1 MTTQATEP
9 EWVLH
14 PRYAPATA
22 FALAEALGAP
32 SAIGHALV
40 HRGISDTESATRFL
54 SPSLDDL
61 HEPSGLLDVDRAV
74 SRIRAAVGNRERIF
88 VQGDYDVDG
97 ITSTFLM
104 MSVLRELGAD
114 VVHRIPHRTRDGY
127 GLSLAA
133 VEEARARGCRVI
145 VTVDCGITAVE
156 AVGAARAAGL
166 DTVITDHH
174 EPAARLPEAV
184 AIVNPHRP
192 GDGYPFKSLAG
203 VGVTF
208 KVAQA
213 LAQGRGGLERLLPYL
228 DVVALGTIADVVPLV
243 GENRILAREG
253 LARLQGARR
262 PGLAALIESAGLA
275 GRRIT
280 DGHVAFV
287 LAPRINAAGRMGHAD
302 QALRLLFARDRQ
314 EGASLAESLEEENT
328 RRRSF
333 DEAAVREARER
344 VVHELG
350 WPDCAAIVLWSELWH
365 PGVLGIVASRLVERF
380 QRPTFLLAVDGDTA
394 RGSARSA
401 GGLDLTRVLGAC
413 DDLLVSH
420 GGHAFAAG
428 LATTRDRLPA
438 LRERLERL
446 TRERVTA
453 EPVTPRLTLDGDLRL
468 AECDLG
474 LADWVER
481 LAPFG
486 LDNTEPVYRARD
498 LTVESVARVGDGR
511 HLRLLVRDA
520 SGAAEA
526 IGFGLGERMTEVA
539 RGRRV
544 DLAFVPTRNEW
555 MGQSRL
561 QLRLKGLR
569 AP

>member
-14 PRYAPATA
+14 PRYAPAAA
-22 FALAEALGAP
+22 FELAGQLGAP
-32 SAIGHALV
+32 PAIGHALV
-40 HRGISDTESATRFL
+40 HRGVVDLAGAARFL

-61 HEPSGLLDVDRAV
+61 HEPGGLLDVDRAV
-74 SRIRAAVGNRERIF
+74 TRIHEATARHERIF

-104 MSVLRELGAD
+104 VSVLRELGAE

-127 GLSLAA
+127 GLSTTA
-133 VEEARARGCRVI
+133 VAEARDQGCRLI

-156 AVGAARAAGL
+156 AVREAAAAGV

-174 EPAARLPEAV
+174 EPGAHLPEAV
-184 AIVNPHRP
+184 AIVNPHRA
-192 GDGYPFKSLAG
+192 GDRYPFKSLAG

-213 LAQGRGGLERLLPYL
+213 LWRGRGGIERVLPYL

-253 LARLQGARR
+253 LTRLQTARR
-262 PGLAALIESAGLA
+262 PGLAALIESAGLG

-328 RRRSF
+328 RRRGF

-350 WPDCAAIVLWSELWH
+350 WPDCASIVLWSEHWH

-380 QRPTFLLAVDGDTA
+380 QRPTFLLSVDGETA

-401 GGLDLTRVLGAC
+401 GGLDLTRLLGAC

-428 LATTRDRLPA
+428 LATTRDRLPS

-446 TRERVTA
+446 VRERVTG
-453 EPVTPRLTLDGDLRL
+453 EPAAPRLVLDGDLRIV
-468 AECDLG
+468 ECDLG
-474 LADWVER
+474 LADWVDR

-486 LDNTEPVYRARD
+486 LDNSEPVYRARD
-498 LTVESVARVGDGR
+498 LSVESVTRVGDGR
-511 HLRLLVRDA
+511 HLRLTVRDA

-526 IGFGLGERMTEVA
+526 IGFGLGERAGEIS
-539 RGRRV
+539 RGRRIE
-544 DLAFVPTRNEW
+544 LAFVPTRNEW

-561 QLRLKGLR
+561 QLRLKGMR
-569 AP
+569 AS